1 MGLLAAG
8 VGCAGPGPQPETVDQ
23 GVRAYRAGEPGF
35 FLDAVAT
42 VHDGSTGV
50 DVYLSVPH
58 ESLVFRRAGGGLEAV
73 ARWTVTVERDGRAPV
88 ALESADTLRV
98 STAQGSRA
106 PRAARR
112 TLRFDV
118 DAGDYTVRAVLED
131 DASDRV
137 AQRITRVDV
146 RPPTGAPALSGL
158 RLEGV
163 EGGAVV
169 PLVSHA
175 LPTGGDSLRAVAQA
189 VAAPDDAVIRAT
201 VVRYRADTTVA
212 LPIDVFTPPESGL
225 TARGVDLRQADTVQ
239 VVHQP
244 LGRPAEAVRVE
255 APLPVLGRGVYGVS
269 LELLGGDEV
278 LARTSRLVVVRRR
291 DFPQVTREGDL
302 VGPLEYLAEGGEMR
316 RLQRA
321 RGTPLVRRVVD
332 RFWGE
337 RIDDRRVAAAT
348 VRAFYER
355 VEEANRLFS
364 TQKEGWKTDPGM
376 VYILFGPP
384 VYVERTPRGET
395 WTYGARGGAPPAF
408 AFTRTAGGPGDP
420 APFSVLTLVRDSGYQ
435 DAWWQARR
443 LWRTGQP
450 V

>member
-1 MGLLAAG
+1 MLLAAS
-8 VGCAGPGPQPETVDQ
+8 VGCAGPGPQAETVDQ

-42 VHDGSTGV
+42 VRGGSTGV
-50 DVYLSVPH
+50 DVYLSVPR
-58 ESLVFRRAGGGLEAV
+58 ESLVFRRVGEGLEAV
-73 ARWTVTVERDGRAPV
+73 ARWTVTVERDGRAPI
-88 ALESADTLRV
+88 AHESADTLRV
-98 STAQGSRA
+98 PTPQEARA
-106 PRAARR
+106 PRSARR
-112 TLRFDV
+112 ALRFDV
-118 DAGDYTVRAVLED
+118 DDGDYTVRVVLED

-137 AQRITRVDV
+137 AQRVTSLTV
-146 RPPTGAPALSGL
+146 RAPTGAPALSGL
-158 RLEGV
+158 RLEGA
-163 EGGAVV
+163 EGGTLV

-175 LPTGGDSLRAVAQA
+175 LPTGVDSLRAVAQA
-189 VAAPDDAVIRAT
+189 VAAPDGAVVRAT
-201 VVRYRADTTVA
+201 VVRYRADTTAA
-212 LPIDVFTPPESGL
+212 LPIAVFTPPESGL
-225 TARGVDLRQADTVQ
+225 VARGVDLGQADTVQ
-239 VVHQP
+239 SVRQP
-244 LGRPAEAVRVE
+244 LDRPAEAVRVE
-255 APLPVLGRGVYGVS
+255 APLPALGRGVYGVT
-269 LELLGGDEV
+269 LELLTGDEV
-278 LARTSRLVVVRRR
+278 LAHTSRLVVVRRR

-302 VGPLEYLAEGGEMR
+302 IGPLEYLAEAGEMR
-316 RLQRA
+316 RLRGA
-321 RGTPLVRRVVD
+321 RGTPLGRRVVD

-384 VYVERTPRGET
+384 VYVERTLRGET

-408 AFTRTAGGPGDP
+408 MFIRTAGGPGDS
-420 APFSVLTLVRDSGYQ
+420 APFSVLTLVRDPAYD
-435 DAWWQARR
+435 DAWRQARR